1 MRGVVGLAAAL
12 LLGLTVAALPLW
24 LAALLLAGTAAL
36 LLMLIEP
43 LVGLALALLA
53 GPFGAFENRV
63 WGNQLLDS
71 GQLLFWL
78 VVAVWLSRG
87 ALRRA
92 VRLPL
97 ARQHLAQLYL
107 PLAVFL
113 GVAAL
118 SLLDAPSLTSGLREL
133 IKWLEIGLLLLM
145 AADLIATS
153 PRWQRVPAVWQS
165 RILAGILL
173 LAGMSQAVGGIWQAV
188 IRGTGPEFFHV
199 SGRFYR
205 PYGTFDQPNPFGGY
219 VGLNACLAL
228 GTLAGLAAA
237 QWRARHGGTWAE
249 RLWLLFVAGATLT
262 TTAALVL
269 SWSRGAWLGFAA
281 GAATLLFFWPRRRV
295 WGAAVLLGGL
305 GLFVVGVTGGIV
317 PASITERLTSFTA
330 EFTLGD
336 VRGVDINDANY
347 AVLERLAHWQSALD
361 MARDQLW
368 WGVGFGNYEPA
379 YPEYA
384 LINWPYPLGHA
395 HNYYLNL
402 LAEVG
407 LTGIIAYLIFWA
419 AVIWQAIR
427 SLPRLP
433 LAERGMMLGLLAA
446 WAALTVHHLVDKLY
460 VNNVYLHLG
469 VMLALQQILVR
480 SAQNRHEMVETPLPE
495 VVYSVYTPQ
504 TILKTGVG
512 PD

>member
-1 MRGVVGLAAAL
+1 MKTAGAVGLAAAL
-12 LLGLTVAALPLW
+12 LSGLVVAALPVW
-24 LAALLLAGTAAL
+24 AAALLLAGTAAL
-36 LLMLIEP
+36 LLMLVEP
-43 LVGLALALLA
+43 LVGLALMLLA

-63 WGNQLLDS
+63 WGSQLLDS
-71 GQLLFWL
+71 GQLLFL
-78 VVAVWLSRG
+78 LAAAVWLSQG
-87 ALRRA
+87 AAQRR

-97 ARQHLAQLYL
+97 ARLHL
-107 PLAVFL
+107 PLAAFA
-113 GVAAL
+113 GVAAV
-118 SLLDAPSLTSGLREL
+118 SLLDAPSVAAGLREL
-133 IKWLEIGLLLLM
+133 VKWLEIGLLSIM
-145 AADLIATS
+145 VVDLATTS
-153 PRWQRVPAVWQS
+153 PRWRRMPAAWTA
-165 RILAGILL
+165 RILVGILL
-173 LAGMSQAVGGIWQAV
+173 LAGTSQAVGGIWQAV

-228 GTLAGLAAA
+228 GALAGLAAA
-237 QWRARHGGTWAE
+237 HWRARRWGTWAE
-249 RLWLLFVAGATLT
+249 RLWLLFVAGAAAT

-295 WGAAVLLGGL
+295 WGAAALLGGL
-305 GLFVVGVTGGIV
+305 VLFVVGAGVGIV
-317 PASITERLTSFTA
+317 PASLTQRLTSFTA

-361 MARDQLW
+361 MARDELW
-368 WGVGFGNYEPA
+368 MGVGFGNYESA
-379 YPEYA
+379 YPAYA
-384 LINWPYPLGHA
+384 LINWPYALGHA

-407 LTGIIAYLIFWA
+407 VAGIIAYLIFWA
-419 AVIWQAIR
+419 AVVWQAAR
-427 SLPRLP
+427 LLPRLP
-433 LAERGMMLGLLAA
+433 LAERGMALGLLAA

-469 VMLALQQILVR
+469 VMLALQQVLARGVQD
-480 SAQNRHEMVETPLPE
+480 SEAAVCGKP
-495 VVYSVYTPQ
+495 VVDE
-504 TILKTGVG
+504 G
-512 PD
+512 